1 MKSDKLRKSSKLL
14 GGRPKPRIRREKYK
28 SFVGGLADSVR
39 NNSKKFWTFFRATT
53 QSHSI
58 PSHISHDGKAA
69 ETSLAQAEMFNR
81 YFHSVFV
88 KSGNAPELL
97 PDITECCI
105 PELAN
110 IQFDH

>member
-1 MKSDKLRKSSKLL
+1 MVCLRVC
-14 GGRPKPRIRREKYK
+14 ET
-28 SFVGGLADSVR
+28 AVR
-39 NNSKKFWTFFRATT
+39 NFGHFSGPKLKVTP
-53 QSHSI
+53 I